1 MSEIVIIG
9 ARVLDPASGLDR
21 QADIHVVDGRIAA
34 IGAAPEA
41 SDADRIDASG
51 LVAVP
56 GFVDLHTHL
65 REPGHEYK
73 ETIAT
78 GTAAAARGGF
88 TTVCAMPNTDP
99 AIDNAAT
106 VDFVLRTAAREGSV
120 RVLPIGCITRG
131 RAGKELADYGEL
143 LASGVVALSD
153 DGSPVADAALM
164 RRALEYSTRFGLVVI
179 EHAEEP
185 ALSGKGVM
193 HEGWVSTRLGLRGV
207 PAASEEA
214 AIQRDIALAELTGA
228 RLHVAHVST
237 ARSVDLVA
245 RAKASGLGVT
255 AEVTPHHLT
264 LTHEAVL
271 NSGALPY
278 NTAAR
283 VNPPL
288 RTPEDVEACLEAL
301 IAGTIDA
308 IATDHAPHADI
319 EKLVEFDNAPN
330 GIVGLETAFA
340 SLHGLVLQGRLPLEV
355 LVERLTAGPVAVLR
369 LNGREGL
376 AGLGSLGI
384 GAPAD
389 IAIIDPARTW
399 TVEPAEFA
407 SKGHNTP
414 LAGAAVTGKVV
425 TTIAGGSVVWSE
437 MREAVG

>member
-1 MSEIVIIG
+1 MSDLVITG
-9 ARVLDPASGLDR
+9 ARVLDPGRKLDQ
-21 QADIHVVDGRIAA
+21 QADIHVRDGRIVAVGVDLDAPAA
-34 IGAAPEA
+34 EHL
-41 SDADRIDASG
+41 DASG

-65 REPGHEYK
+65 REPGFEHK

-88 TTVCAMPNTDP
+88 TTVCAMPNTEP

-106 VDFVLRTAAREGSV
+106 VDFVVRTAAREGAV

-143 LASGVVALSD
+143 VAAGVVALSD

-193 HEGWVSTRLGLRGV
+193 HEGWVSTRLGLRGI

-228 RLHVAHVST
+228 RLHIAHVST
-237 ARSVDLVA
+237 ARSVELVA
-245 RAKASGLGVT
+245 RAKAAGLNVT
-255 AEVTPHHLT
+255 AEVTPHHLV

-271 NSGALPY
+271 TSGPLPY

-301 IAGTIDA
+301 INGTIDA

-340 SLHGLVLQGRLPLEV
+340 SLHGLVLEGGLPLAV
-355 LVERLTAGPVAVLR
+355 LIERMTAGPVAVLR
-369 LNGREGL
+369 LDRHDGL
-376 AGLGSLGI
+376 AGLGSI
-384 GAPAD
+384 AAGAPAD
-389 IAIIDPARTW
+389 IALVDPARSW
-399 TVEPAEFA
+399 SVDPATFA

-414 LAGAAVTGKVV
+414 LAGASLTGKVV
-425 TTIAGGSVVWSE
+425 TTIAGGRVAWSE
-437 MREAVG
+437 TRQAVG